1 LSIVLDASALVKLV
15 IEETGSSE
23 ARRVVREA
31 FAYGLNINAPDIALA
46 EALNALWRHRVLIQ
60 DLGENEFRETVNDLI
75 ALWKRITVFKSI
87 SLASK
92 AIEIAVKY
100 RITVYDALYLAL
112 AISTNS
118 TLLTFDEELR
128 KIAKEIGVAISP

>member
-1 LSIVLDASALVKLV
+1 M
-15 IEETGSSE
+15 
-23 ARRVVREA
+23 
-31 FAYGLNINAPDIALA
+31 
-46 EALNALWRHRVLIQ
+46 
-60 DLGENEFRETVNDLI
+60 
-75 ALWKRITVFKSI
+75 VFKSV